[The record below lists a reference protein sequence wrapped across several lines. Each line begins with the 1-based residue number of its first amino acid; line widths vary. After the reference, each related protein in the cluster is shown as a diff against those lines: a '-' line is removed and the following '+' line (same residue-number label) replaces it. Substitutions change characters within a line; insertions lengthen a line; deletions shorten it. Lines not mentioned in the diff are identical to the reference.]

1 VTVEQLE
8 TERLVLEPLA
18 VSHAAL
24 LYPHLR
30 DSTLYEFLDDDPPV
44 SVAILEERYDRWS
57 AGRSPDGR
65 EVWLN
70 WAARLRGTEDY
81 VGWFQA
87 TVRSRDADIAYL
99 VFAPHQRRGY
109 AREACRAVMAH
120 LTATYDVARVGVT
133 ADRHNAASIQ
143 LAQSLGFTP
152 AGSHRDEVMF
162 TLQVTRHPAS
172 RTGDSSE

>member
-1 VTVEQLE
+1 MDQLE

-30 DSTLYEFLDDDPPV
+30 DSTLYEFLDDDPPA
-44 SVAILEERYDRWS
+44 SVAILEERYGRWS
-57 AGRSPDGR
+57 AGRSPDGP

-87 TVRSRDADIAYL
+87 TVRSRAADIAYL
-99 VFAPHQRRGY
+99 VFVQHQRRGY
-109 AREACRAVMAH
+109 AREACRALIAH
-120 LTATYDVARVGVT
+120 LTATYDIARVGVT
-133 ADRHNAASIQ
+133 ADRRNAASIQ

-152 AGSHRDEVMF
+152 SGNHGDEVMF
-162 TLQVTRHPAS
+162 TLKATRHPAT
-172 RTGDSSE
+172 RTQDS